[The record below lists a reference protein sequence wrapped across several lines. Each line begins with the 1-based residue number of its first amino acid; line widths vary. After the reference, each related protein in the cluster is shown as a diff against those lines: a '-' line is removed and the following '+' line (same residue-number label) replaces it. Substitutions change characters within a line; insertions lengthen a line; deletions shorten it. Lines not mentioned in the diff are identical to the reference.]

1 MEPET
6 NLNERRI
13 TENYGFKFIVYVL
26 LNGVMLVCI

>member
-13 TENYGFKFIVYVL
+13 TENYGFKLIVYVFL
-26 LNGVMLVCI
+26 SGAKLVCI